1 MLNFKLFRITFRGCM
16 CCICMEV
23 GRDCCADVMEHVFN
37 TDICFWHL
45 SWVIL
50 YIFKWVWAL
59 MTTFKLVFMFF
70 LGLGKKKKVQFVF
83 FHLRSLSSTSF
94 PTTIL
99 HCAVTAQWHVL
110 VSRVR
115 PNSAISCTNEM
126 MRKCWSWWWN
136 TWNVESSFDLWLL
149 WCCFYLNSSYGS
161 LLFPVVQ

>member
-23 GRDCCADVMEHVFN
+23 GRDCCADIMEHVFN

-70 LGLGKKKKVQFVF
+70 LGLGKEKKMFSLVF
-83 FHLRSLSSTSF
+83 FTSEVSHQLLF
-94 PTTIL
+94 QQQSYT
-99 HCAVTAQWHVL
+99 VL

-126 MRKCWSWWWN
+126 MMKCWSWWWN
-136 TWNVESSFDLWLL
+136 TWIVESSFDLWLL

>member
-23 GRDCCADVMEHVFN
+23 GRDCCADIMEHVFN

-70 LGLGKKKKVQFVF
+70 LGLGKKKKSSVWF
-83 FHLRSLSSTSF
+83 FSPQKSLFNFFSNNN
-94 PTTIL
+94 PTLCCHT
-99 HCAVTAQWHVL
+99 VL
-110 VSRVR
+110 VSRVS

-136 TWNVESSFDLWLL
+136 TWIVESSFDLWLL

>member
-23 GRDCCADVMEHVFN
+23 GRDCCADIMEHVFN

-99 HCAVTAQWHVL
+99 HCPGFQGQAKFCYQLHQWNDDEMLIL
-110 VSRVR
+110 VMKHLNCGEQFWFV
-115 PNSAISCTNEM
+115 AIVM
-126 MRKCWSWWWN
+126 L
-136 TWNVESSFDLWLL
+136 FLL
-149 WCCFYLNSSYGS
+149 E
-161 LLFPVVQ
+161 

>member
-1 MLNFKLFRITFRGCM
+1 M

-23 GRDCCADVMEHVFN
+23 GRDCCADIMEHVFN

-70 LGLGKKKKVQFVF
+70 LGLGKKKKVQFGF

-99 HCAVTAQWHVL
+99 HCAVTLSWFPGSGQILLSVAPMKWWGNADPGDETLELWRAVL
-110 VSRVR
+110 ICGYCDVVF
-115 PNSAISCTNEM
+115 
-126 MRKCWSWWWN
+126 
-136 TWNVESSFDLWLL
+136 TWIALTAVYFFQLCSKTLLLWLA
-149 WCCFYLNSSYGS
+149 
-161 LLFPVVQ
+161 